1 MRVTLGSLTLNFLRN
16 LNAGLERLAELQQRL
31 ATGKR
36 MQRPSDDPTNL
47 PPVLVMR
54 DALRAAEQYGRNA
67 QDTATLLGAGQQ
79 ALLDATGVLQRVRE
93 LALQASNGTLS
104 ASDLQTVRAEVSNL
118 LDELVALG
126 NTQVA
131 GRYLFAGT
139 ATTTAPF
146 VRTGDAVAYV
156 GNSGALLREVDR
168 GVVLAASVP
177 GDAALGATFAAVT
190 DVLTALASGDPA
202 AVRAELPNLDSA
214 LDVLLQAQADLGARA
229 NRVDVLQQ
237 RWSEFAVQM
246 RGLLSVR
253 EDADMAEVVMELRLR
268 ENTYQAA
275 LAAGARL
282 LQPSLVDFLR

>member
-16 LNAGLERLAELQQRL
+16 LNAGLQRLSDLQQRL
-31 ATGKR
+31 ATGRR

-54 DALRAAEQYGRNA
+54 DALRAAEQYERNA
-67 QDTATLLGAGQQ
+67 QDTATLLGVGQQ
-79 ALLDATGVLQRVRE
+79 ALLDATAVLQRIRE
-93 LALQASNGTLS
+93 LALQASNGTLTP
-104 ASDLQTVRAEVSNL
+104 SDLQTVRVEVSNL

-126 NTQVA
+126 NSQVA

-146 VRTGDAVAYV
+146 VRSGDAVAYL

-168 GVVLAASVP
+168 GVVLDASLP

-190 DVLTALASGDPA
+190 DLLQALASGDPG
-202 AVRAELPNLDSA
+202 AVQAELPHLDTA
-214 LDVLLQAQADLGARA
+214 LDALLQAQADLGARA
-229 NRVDVLQQ
+229 NRVEVLQQ

-246 RGLLSVR
+246 RELLSVR
-253 EDADMAEVVMELRLR
+253 EDADMAEVVMALRLQ

>member
-16 LNAGLERLAELQQRL
+16 LNAGLQRLSDLQQRL

-54 DALRAAEQYGRNA
+54 DALRAAEQYERNA
-67 QDTATLLGAGQQ
+67 QDTATLLGVGQQ
-79 ALLDATGVLQRVRE
+79 ALLDATAVLQRIRE
-93 LALQASNGTLS
+93 LALQASNGTLTP
-104 ASDLQTVRAEVSNL
+104 SDLQTVRVEVSNL

-126 NTQVA
+126 NSQVA

-146 VRTGDAVAYV
+146 VRSGDAVAYL

-168 GVVLAASVP
+168 GVVLDASLP

-190 DVLTALASGDPA
+190 DLLQALASGDPG
-202 AVRAELPNLDSA
+202 AVQAELPHLDTA
-214 LDVLLQAQADLGARA
+214 LDALLQAQADLGARA
-229 NRVDVLQQ
+229 NRVEVLQQ

-246 RGLLSVR
+246 RELLSVR
-253 EDADMAEVVMELRLR
+253 EDADMAEVVMALRLQ

>member
-1 MRVTLGSLTLNFLRN
+1 MRVTFGSLALNLLRN
-16 LNAGLERLAELQQRL
+16 LNMGLERLAELQQHL

-47 PPVLVMR
+47 PPVLVIR

-67 QDTATLLGAGQQ
+67 QDTATLLGTGQQ
-79 ALLDATGVLQRVRE
+79 ALLDATGVVQRVRE
-93 LALQASNGTLS
+93 LTLQASSGILS
-104 ASDLQTVRAEVSNL
+104 TSDLQTIRAEVSNL

-126 NTQVA
+126 NSQVA

-139 ATTTAPF
+139 ATATAPF
-146 VRTGDAVAYV
+146 VRRGDTVVYQ
-156 GNSGALLREVDR
+156 GNSGGLVREVDR
-168 GVVLAASVP
+168 GVVLEGSIP
-177 GDAALGATFAAVT
+177 GDRALGASFAAVT
-190 DVLTALASGDPA
+190 DVLAALALGDHA
-202 AVRAELPNLDSA
+202 AVRAKLPGLDVA
-214 LDVLLQAQADLGARA
+214 LDALLQAQADLGARA
-229 NRVDVLQQ
+229 NRVEVLRQ

-246 RGLLSVR
+246 RELLSLR
-253 EDADMAEVVMELRLR
+253 EDADIVEVVMGLRLR